1 MMGHFYC
8 GKCATTLPHQLVWM
22 GVVGVVKS
30 LQTHFHTTTPL
41 GVWGVVWCD
50 LDASVCGK
58 LGVEI

>member
-1 MMGHFYC
+1 MMGYFYC
-8 GKCATTLPHQLVWM
+8 DKYATTPPHQQVWK

-30 LQTHFHTTTPL
+30 LKTYIHTTTPL

-50 LDASVCGK
+50 LDASVCVE

>member
-1 MMGHFYC
+1 MMCDNY
-8 GKCATTLPHQLVWM
+8 ATTLPHKLVWK

-50 LDASVCGK
+50 LDASVGVDS
-58 LGVEI
+58 GVEI

>member
-1 MMGHFYC
+1 MMCDNY
-8 GKCATTLPHQLVWM
+8 ATTLPHQLVWK

-50 LDASVCGK
+50 LDGSVGVD